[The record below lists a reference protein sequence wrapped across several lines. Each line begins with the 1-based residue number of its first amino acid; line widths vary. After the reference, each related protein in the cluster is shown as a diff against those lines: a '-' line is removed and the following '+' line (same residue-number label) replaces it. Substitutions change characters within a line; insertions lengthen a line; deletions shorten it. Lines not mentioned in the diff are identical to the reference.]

1 MRIVA
6 TLLLCGALVACATF
20 ARKPPPAPPN
30 SYLIVFQGKAT
41 VILPKAAAIINSVA
55 ANANAHPDKFVQ
67 VAGPSTKN
75 APHYNPKLAAQ
86 RMREVEHALEAA
98 GIDKERIV
106 PAFVP
111 AANLKPDGTG
121 SQQVEIRLLDKP
133 PKAQT
138 ANRATPSKM
147 AELIPY

>member
-6 TLLLCGALVACATF
+6 ALLLCGALAACATLQ
-20 ARKPPPAPPN
+20 RKPPPAPPN
-30 SYLIVFQGKAT
+30 SYLIIFQGKAT

-75 APHYNPKLAAQ
+75 APHYNPKLAAE

-98 GIDKERIV
+98 GIDKDRIV

-121 SQQVEIRLLDKP
+121 SQRVEIRLLDKP
-133 PKAQT
+133 SKAHT
-138 ANRATPSKM
+138 ADGAAPSQMAGLTP
-147 AELIPY
+147 Y